1 MYYCLDS
8 FWTCRDLRPAG
19 RVKFRRPWVPNMGSQ
34 NGPGY
39 PNLGPMCPN
48 LGSMYPNLGP
58 MYQEPLQRLQETPR
72 KDTVPEPVWHPRR
85 SPGGSKTT

>member
-1 MYYCLDS
+1 MYWCIGS
-8 FWTCRDLRPAG
+8 FLTCRDLRRAG
-19 RVKFRRPWVPNMGSQ
+19 CVNFRRPWVPNMGSQ

-58 MYQEPLQRLQETPR
+58 MYPTRAVLAP
-72 KDTVPEPVWHPRR
+72 PEMSWRP
-85 SPGGSKTT
+85 